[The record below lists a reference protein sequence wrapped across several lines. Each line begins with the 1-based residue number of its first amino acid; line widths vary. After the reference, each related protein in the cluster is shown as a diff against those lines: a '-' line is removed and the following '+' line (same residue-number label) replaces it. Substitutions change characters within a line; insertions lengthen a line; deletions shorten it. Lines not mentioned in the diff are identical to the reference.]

1 MNELTLWQELQKYR
15 WLLELLIERD
25 LKNKYRKS
33 ILGYL
38 WSILNPLLMMI
49 ILTIVFSTIF
59 RFQIPNYPV
68 YLLSGQLIFTFFS
81 EATSVGMGGIL
92 NNGAMIKKV
101 YIPKYIFPLSSVL
114 SSFTTMIFS
123 LVALVI
129 VMIATQTTFH
139 LTLVMVPLVLFYV
152 LIFSIGIGIL
162 LSALLVQFRD
172 FTYLWGVFLTAL
184 NYLIPIFYPVEILPD
199 WMRSLMVFNP
209 MYDYIQMFREVI
221 LYGQWPTIEENLIC
235 IGCSLLA
242 LVIGGL
248 VFKHKQR
255 DFILYI

>member
-1 MNELTLWQELQKYR
+1 MNELTLWQELRKYR

-33 ILGYL
+33 VLGYL

-114 SSFTTMIFS
+114 SSFTTMVFS
-123 LVALVI
+123 LAALVI
-129 VMIATQTTFH
+129 VMVATQTAFH
-139 LTLVMVPLVLFYV
+139 LTLIMVPLVLLYV

-172 FTYLWGVFLTAL
+172 LTYLWGVLLTAL

-209 MYDYIQMFREVI
+209 LYDYIQMFREVI
-221 LYGQWPTIEENLIC
+221 LYGQWPTIEEHCIC
-235 IGCSLLA
+235 IGCSVLA
-242 LVIGGL
+242 VVIGSL

>member
-1 MNELTLWQELQKYR
+1 MNELTLWQELKKYR

-68 YLLSGQLIFTFFS
+68 YLLSGQLIFTFFC
-81 EATSVGMGGIL
+81 EATNVGMVGVL

-101 YIPKYIFPLSSVL
+101 YLPKYIFPLSSVL

-129 VMIATQTTFH
+129 VMIVTQTTFY
-139 LTLVMVPLVLFYV
+139 LTLIMAPFVLFYV
-152 LIFSIGIGIL
+152 LLFSIGVGIL

-172 FTYLWGVFLTAL
+172 LTYLWGVLLTAL
-184 NYLIPIFYPVEILPD
+184 NYLVPIFYPVDILPE
-199 WMRSLMVFNP
+199 WMQSLMVYNP

-221 LYGQWPTIEENLIC
+221 LYGQWPTLEEHCIC
-235 IGCSLLA
+235 IGCSFVA
-242 LVIGGL
+242 LFIGSW
-248 VFKHKQR
+248 VFKRKQR

>member
-1 MNELTLWQELQKYR
+1 
-15 WLLELLIERD
+15 
-25 LKNKYRKS
+25 
-33 ILGYL
+33 
-38 WSILNPLLMMI
+38 
-49 ILTIVFSTIF
+49 
-59 RFQIPNYPV
+59 
-68 YLLSGQLIFTFFS
+68 LIFTFFS

-114 SSFTTMIFS
+114 SSFTTMVFS

-139 LTLVMVPLVLFYV
+139 LTLIMAPLVLFYV
-152 LIFSIGIGIL
+152 LFFSIGVGIL

-172 FTYLWGVFLTAL
+172 LTYLWGVLLTAL
-184 NYLIPIFYPVEILPD
+184 NYLIPVFYPIEILPE
-199 WMRSLMVFNP
+199 WMQALMVYNP

-221 LYGQWPTIEENLIC
+221 LYGQWPTIEEHCIC
-235 IGCSLLA
+235 IVCSFAALL
-242 LVIGGL
+242 IGSW
-248 VFKHKQR
+248 VFKRKQR

>member
-1 MNELTLWQELQKYR
+1 MNKLTLWQELQKYR

-38 WSILNPLLMMI
+38 WSILNPLLMMV

-68 YLLSGQLIFTFFS
+68 YLLAGQLVFAFFG
-81 EATSVGMGGIL
+81 EATTVGMGGIL

-101 YIPKYIFPLSSVL
+101 YLPKYIFPLSSVL
-114 SSFTTMIFS
+114 SSFTTMTFS

-139 LTLVMVPLVLFYV
+139 LTFIMAPIVLIYVLF
-152 LIFSIGIGIL
+152 FSIGIAVF
-162 LSALLVQFRD
+162 LSALSVQFRD
-172 FTYLWGVFLTAL
+172 LTYLWGVCLTAL
-184 NYLIPIFYPVEILPD
+184 NYLLPIFYPVEILPE
-199 WMRSLMVFNP
+199 WMQSLMIYNP

-221 LYGQWPTIEENLIC
+221 LYGQWPTIEEHCIC
-235 IGCSLLA
+235 IGCSLVAIL
-242 LVIGGL
+242 IGSW
-248 VFKHKQR
+248 VFRCKQQN
-255 DFILYI
+255 FILYI